1 MENSSLELG
10 KKIKRIRKSL
20 SMTQRQL
27 ADKIGYSQTSTITK
41 IENGSINISNVKVQE
56 IAIALGVNI
65 SDLLEDNKPKVNND
79 PYFIDTSFLN
89 SEEQKELDTLL
100 SMNTLMFMKNGG
112 LNESDEKALK
122 LAITKAFLQAREE
135 YHKKNKKWYNMQM
148 SELIEYTLKLKNE
161 YNSNINAL
169 INDGEHNIKIEYI
182 EDIKENKSVYA
193 YNFKIYDTFY
203 IFLNPSVV
211 NETNK
216 DFVIAHELAH
226 ILLHDDT
233 CRMFNSNCINPTD
246 KLETQANLFAT
257 IFLGYEYSDYKT
269 AYNTI
274 QKVINYIH
282 TNFKICDVAKCR

>member
-1 MENSSLELG
+1 MLG
-10 KKIKRIRKSL
+10 EKIKKFRKNKG
-20 SMTQRQL
+20 MTQIEL
-27 ADKIGYSQTSTITK
+27 AEKVGYTNRSTITH
-41 IENGSINISNVKVQE
+41 IEKGLIDIPTEKLHL
-56 IAIALGVNI
+56 IAKALGVNI
-65 SDLLEDNKPKVNND
+65 SDLLEDNKPKINND

-89 SEEQKELDTLL
+89 SEEQKELKSLL
-100 SMNTLMFMKNGG
+100 DMNIIMFMKNGG
-112 LNESDEKALK
+112 LSENDEKALK

-135 YHKKNKKWYNMQM
+135 YNKKNKKWYIMQM
-148 SELIEYTLKLKNE
+148 SELIEYTLRLKNE

-182 EDIKENKSVYA
+182 EDIRENKSVYA

-226 ILLHDDT
+226 VLLHDENLRT
-233 CRMFNSNCINPTD
+233 FSNLGIMTD
-246 KLETQANLFAT
+246 KFETQANLFAT
-257 IFLGYEYSDYKT
+257 YFLGFEYRDCDSNDE
-269 AYNTI
+269 I

-282 TNFKICDVAKCR
+282 CNFKLCDLSKTI

>member
-1 MENSSLELG
+1 MLG
-10 KKIKRIRKSL
+10 EKIKKFRKSL
-20 SMTQRQL
+20 GMTQVEL
-27 ADKIGYSQTSTITK
+27 AKKVGYCNRNAISMIEIGKNDVPTEKLSK
-41 IENGSINISNVKVQE
+41 

-65 SDLLEDNKPKVNND
+65 SDLLEDNKPKINND

-89 SEEQKELDTLL
+89 LNEQKELKSLL
-100 SMNTLMFMKNGG
+100 DMNIIMFMKNGG
-112 LNESDEKALK
+112 LSESDEKALK

-135 YHKKNKKWYNMQM
+135 YNKKNKKWYIMQM
-148 SELIEYTLKLKNE
+148 SELIEYTLRLKNE

-169 INDGEHNIKIEYI
+169 INNGEHNIKIEYI

-226 ILLHDDT
+226 VLLHDENLRT
-233 CRMFNSNCINPTD
+233 FSNLGIMTD
-246 KLETQANLFAT
+246 KFETQANLFAT
-257 IFLGYEYSDYKT
+257 YFLGYEYRDCD
-269 AYNTI
+269 NDDEI

-282 TNFKICDVAKCR
+282 CNFKLCDLTKTI

>member
-1 MENSSLELG
+1 MLG
-10 KKIKRIRKSL
+10 EKIKKFRKSL
-20 SMTQRQL
+20 GITQQEL
-27 ADKIGYSQTSTITK
+27 ALKVGYSGKTSISE
-41 IENGSINISNVKVQE
+41 IEKGKNDVPTEKLSK
-56 IAIALGVNI
+56 IAIALGVSV

-89 SEEQKELDTLL
+89 SEEQKELKSLL
-100 SMNTLMFMKNGG
+100 DMNIIMFMKNGG
-112 LNESDEKALK
+112 LSESDEKALK

-135 YHKKNKKWYNMQM
+135 YNKKNKKWYIMQM
-148 SELIEYTLKLKNE
+148 SELIEYTLRLKNE

-169 INDGEHNIKIEYI
+169 INDGEHNIRIEYI

-226 ILLHDDT
+226 VLLHDENLRT
-233 CRMFNSNCINPTD
+233 FSNLGIMTD
-246 KLETQANLFAT
+246 KFETQANLFAT
-257 IFLGYEYSDYKT
+257 YFLGYEYRDCD
-269 AYNTI
+269 NNDEI

-282 TNFKICDVAKCR
+282 CNFKLCDLSKTI